1 MFMNILRKGA
11 ILGSIIVFLFTGMA
25 SASAGE
31 KISKEE
37 AQKLALEHQNN
48 GNRYDDN
55 GKFKEAIAEYQQSL
69 EYVPDDANTLFNL
82 GVVYLKTN
90 KPEEAV
96 ATFEKFVKVE
106 GNDAEGYNLLG
117 IAYRGSGKEKDA
129 QSAWAKSLK
138 INPDQP
144 RVKEMMGDKLAN

>member
-1 MFMNILRKGA
+1 LFMNILRKGA
-11 ILGSIIVFLFTGMA
+11 ILGSIIVFLFAGM
-25 SASAGE
+25 ASAGE

-90 KPEEAV
+90 KPEEAA

-117 IAYRGSGKEKDA
+117 IAYRGSSKEKDA

-144 RVKEMMGDKLAN
+144 KVKEMMGDKLAN

>member
-1 MFMNILRKGA
+1 M
-11 ILGSIIVFLFTGMA
+11 S
-25 SASAGE
+25 
-31 KISKEE
+31 
-37 AQKLALEHQNN
+37 
-48 GNRYDDN
+48 
-55 GKFKEAIAEYQQSL
+55 
-69 EYVPDDANTLFNL
+69 DDANTLFNL

-90 KPEEAV
+90 KPEEAA

-117 IAYRGSGKEKDA
+117 IAYRGCRKEKDA

-144 RVKEMMGDKLAN
+144 KVKEMMDWLIYFRFL

>member
-1 MFMNILRKGA
+1 MMI
-11 ILGSIIVFLFTGMA
+11 TA
-25 SASAGE
+25 S
-31 KISKEE
+31 
-37 AQKLALEHQNN
+37 
-48 GNRYDDN
+48 Y
-55 GKFKEAIAEYQQSL
+55 
-69 EYVPDDANTLFNL
+69 L

-90 KPEEAV
+90 KPEEAA

-117 IAYRGSGKEKDA
+117 IAYRGCSKEKDA

-144 RVKEMMGDKLAN
+144 KVKEMMGDKLAN